1 MKAIRKMHPQIAR
14 RVMTAIEALAEDPRP
29 CGATALKGQD
39 AYRIRVADYRVVYTI
54 NDNELTVVVIRAG
67 HRREIFRR

>member
-14 RVMTAIEALAEDPRP
+14 RVMAAIEALAEDPRP
-29 CGATALKGQD
+29 SGATALKGQD
-39 AYRIRVADYRVVYTI
+39 ALRIRVADYRVVYTI

-67 HRREIFRR
+67 HRREIYRR

>member
-14 RVMTAIEALAEDPRP
+14 RVMAAIAALAEDPRP
-29 CGATALKGQD
+29 SGATALKGHD
-39 AYRIRVADYRVVYTI
+39 AFRIRVADYRVVYTI

-67 HRREIFRR
+67 HRREIYRR

>member
-1 MKAIRKMHPQIAR
+1 MKAIRKMHPKIAR

-29 CGATALKGQD
+29 SGAALNGQD
-39 AYRIRVADYRVVYTI
+39 AFRIRVADYRVVYTI

-67 HRREIFRR
+67 HRREIHRR

>member
-14 RVMTAIEALAEDPRP
+14 RVMTAIEGLADDPRP
-29 CGATALKGQD
+29 SGVTALKGQD
-39 AYRIRVADYRVVYTI
+39 AFRIRVADYRVVYTI

-67 HRREIFRR
+67 HRREIYRR

>member
-29 CGATALKGQD
+29 SGATALKGQD
-39 AYRIRVADYRVVYTI
+39 AFRIRVADYRIVYTI

-67 HRREIFRR
+67 HRREIYRR